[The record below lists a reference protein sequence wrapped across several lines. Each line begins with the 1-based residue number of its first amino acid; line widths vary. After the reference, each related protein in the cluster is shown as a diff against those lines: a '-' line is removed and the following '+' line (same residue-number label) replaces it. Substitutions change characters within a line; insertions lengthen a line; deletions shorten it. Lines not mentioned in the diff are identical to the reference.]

1 MVSSF
6 RGSVDDW
13 LGQILPADLY
23 MRVEGAGLSLDAGA
37 QAGLAATPGVARA
50 QFLRTIPV
58 RMAPDR
64 PAVALIARSAA
75 DLGSTLPLV
84 SGKGLD
90 PGVRDL
96 QVWVSEPYARIY
108 NRRVG
113 DRIDLPV
120 GPQGVIR
127 ARIAGIWRDYSRQHG
142 SIIIDSGD
150 YQRLTGDTGR
160 TEAAFDFA
168 PGAPPET
175 VLSRLRAGL
184 PPAIAG
190 RITFAQAKDLR
201 LIALSIFDRS
211 FAVTYLL
218 EAVAILVGLAGVAAT
233 ISAQTLARSK
243 EFGMLRHV
251 GVLRGQII
259 AMLAAEGALLGL
271 VGGLAGVGLG
281 LIMSQVLI
289 HVINPQSFHWT
300 MQTRLPWP
308 LFSGVGVALIVA
320 SAGAALLA
328 GRRALSAD
336 AVRAVREDW

>member
-1 MVSSF
+1 
-6 RGSVDDW
+6 
-13 LGQILPADLY
+13 
-23 MRVEGAGLSLDAGA
+23 
-37 QAGLAATPGVARA
+37 
-50 QFLRTIPV
+50 
-58 RMAPDR
+58 
-64 PAVALIARSAA
+64 
-75 DLGSTLPLV
+75 
-84 SGKGLD
+84 
-90 PGVRDL
+90 VRDL